1 MNNELAFRP
10 ATSGISVRC
19 QRAAATARR
28 LAWKLLL
35 EAAPSI
41 NLYWSVG
48 MPPYRE
54 R

>member
-1 MNNELAFRP
+1 MNNALVVRP
-10 ATSGISVRC
+10 VTTGIAARC
-19 QRAAATARR
+19 QRAAAAARR
-28 LAWKLLL
+28 LAWKLVL

-48 MPPYRE
+48 MPPYRD